1 MSIAASGFIKVIDDT
16 GELLREARA
25 FKDISALSAWEQKYA
40 NGVLHFSDKELSKMP
55 KDFRKEFRTGNI
67 TAHVRK
73 KDNGVFEIRC
83 QVQKQKIAASAKLL
97 DVAKQKF
104 IEALNAK
111 ISPMTPI
118 IQKSVQ
124 LCDYMQTWLETV
136 KKPAV
141 KPVTFKDYKQQCTAY
156 IFPAFADRELA
167 SIKGFELQAFINGF
181 TEAGKNRTA
190 KKLYQL
196 LAAVFDYAVMD
207 DIISKSPMQKITLAR
222 YEEEHGVP
230 LNRAEEA
237 ALVKA
242 LAASGNVY
250 AQAYVFMT
258 YTGVRRSELA
268 SVELADGWITVI
280 SSKTPK
286 GIKTKM
292 RSLPVSPMLARVMP
306 LIDVESIKAITP
318 GMLTKHIK
326 DYFPAHHTHDLRHT
340 FITRCQECGI
350 QRELVSLWAGH
361 AADSSQTTLV
371 YTHLEQNR
379 DHQAEEMQKF
389 DYSLV

>member
-1 MSIAASGFIKVIDDT
+1 
-16 GELLREARA
+16 
-25 FKDISALSAWEQKYA
+25 
-40 NGVLHFSDKELSKMP
+40 MP
-55 KDFRKEFRTGNI
+55 KEYRKEFRTGNI

-83 QVQKQKIAASAKLL
+83 QIQKQKIAASAKLL

-118 IQKSVQ
+118 IQKRVQ

-141 KPVTFKDYKQQCTAY
+141 KPVTFKDYTQQCTAY
-156 IFPAFADRELA
+156 IFPAFNGRELA
-167 SIKGFELQAFINGF
+167 SIKGFELQAFINRF
-181 TEAGKNRTA
+181 TDAGKNRTA

-207 DIISKSPMQKITLAR
+207 DIITKSPMQKITLAR

-230 LNRAEEA
+230 LDRAEEA

-250 AQAYVFMT
+250 AQAYVFMA

-286 GIKTKM
+286 GIKTKT
-292 RSLPVSPMLARVMP
+292 RSMPVSPMLARVLP
-306 LIDVESIKAITP
+306 LIDVESIKAQTP
-318 GMLTKHIK
+318 AMLTKHIK

-350 QRELVSLWAGH
+350 QREVVSLWAGH

-379 DHQAEEMQKF
+379 EHQAEEMQKF
-389 DYSLV
+389 EYPLV

>member
-25 FKDISALSAWEQKYA
+25 FKDTSALSAWEQKYA
-40 NGVLHFSDKELSKMP
+40 NGVLQFSDKELSKMP
-55 KDFRKEFRTGNI
+55 KEYRKEFRTGNI

-83 QVQKQKIAASAKLL
+83 QIQKQKIAASAKLL

-118 IQKSVQ
+118 IQKRVQ

-141 KPVTFKDYKQQCTAY
+141 KPVTFKDYTQQCTAY
-156 IFPAFADRELA
+156 IFPAFNGRELA
-167 SIKGFELQAFINGF
+167 SIKGFELQAFINRF
-181 TEAGKNRTA
+181 TDAGKNRTA

-207 DIISKSPMQKITLAR
+207 DIITKSPMQKITLAR

-230 LNRAEEA
+230 LDRAEEA

-242 LAASGNVY
+242 LAASGNIY
-250 AQAYVFMT
+250 AQAYVFMA

-286 GIKTKM
+286 GIKTKT
-292 RSLPVSPMLARVMP
+292 RSMPVSPMLARVLP
-306 LIDVESIKAITP
+306 LIDVESIKAQTP
-318 GMLTKHIK
+318 AMLTKHIK

-350 QRELVSLWAGH
+350 QREIVSLWAGH

-379 DHQAEEMQKF
+379 EHQAEEMQKF
-389 DYSLV
+389 EYPLV